1 MVDPTTKEVLATR
14 DASQASRFF
23 VAPTDD
29 GHNRYEFH
37 LVHYGD
43 GCPLKKEL
51 YRRSSGFSHFDSF
64 EVQPIASYLSASLNM
79 FGKNDGPLVMKDSAE
94 EEECRFVLHHRLS
107 RQKSRATA
115 FDLAT
120 WTSSRDIFYINCSRR
135 SFKRDGYLVVK
146 WDEKSDS
153 FITAC
158 VSSIKD
164 NSNSDTY
171 MLFRLLPESVRNQ
184 EPTAHKRSTSVM
196 IKNKELSKLS
206 KLDDQEEEICRPQ
219 AQNREGMQ
227 NVRFCDDQLGAVGV
241 NTVP

>member
-1 MVDPTTKEVLATR
+1 MVDPTTKKVLATR
-14 DASQASRFF
+14 DVSQASRFF

-37 LVHYGD
+37 IVHYGD
-43 GCPLKKEL
+43 DCPLNKEL
-51 YRRSSGFSHFDSF
+51 YRRSSGFQHYDSC
-64 EVQPIASYLSASLNM
+64 EVQPIASYLSASLNI

-146 WDEKSDS
+146 WDKKSDS

-164 NSNSDTY
+164 HSKSNTY

-184 EPTAHKRSTSVM
+184 EPTAHKQSTSVK
-196 IKNKELSKLS
+196 IKNEELSKLS
-206 KLDDQEEEICRPQ
+206 KLDDQEEEICQPQ
-219 AQNREGMQ
+219 AQQREGM
-227 NVRFCDDQLGAVGV
+227 RFCDDQLGAVGV
-241 NTVP
+241 HSEP